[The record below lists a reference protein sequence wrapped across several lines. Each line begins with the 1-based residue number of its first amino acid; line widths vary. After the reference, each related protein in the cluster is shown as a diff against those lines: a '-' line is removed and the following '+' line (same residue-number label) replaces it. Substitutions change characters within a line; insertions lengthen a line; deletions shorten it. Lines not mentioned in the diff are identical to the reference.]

1 MGDER
6 SQARVASVASTLGI
20 LTLGKKN
27 KHITLWLFNVAM
39 ENGTFIDDLP
49 IKIVEEILH
58 QSVDDWLYG

>member
-39 ENGTFIDDLP
+39 ENGTFIDVFPL
-49 IKIVEEILH
+49 
-58 QSVDDWLYG
+58 